1 MRNRRAEIL
10 ELAGEPENDNFRS
23 GAIAEELSAAELAK
37 LFGVVE
43 RTIHTLATKHVLP
56 RNDAGKF
63 DTRDLIRRYVEFS
76 RKRDSELETAKV
88 RLATEQADKIELQNA
103 LARREMLPAADVQR
117 EWESVLRDLRAS
129 LLAVSSR
136 IGTRLPGLTVH
147 DIAEIDAEIRAT
159 LETLAG
165 EDLS

>member
-63 DTRDLIRRYVEFS
+63 DTRDSIRRYVEFS

-103 LARREMLPAADVQR
+103 LARRDDAACR
-117 EWESVLRDLRAS
+117 RRATRIGSPCFAIFAPRSSRYRRAS
-129 LLAVSSR
+129 APVC
-136 IGTRLPGLTVH
+136 P
-147 DIAEIDAEIRAT
+147 D
-159 LETLAG
+159 
-165 EDLS
+165 